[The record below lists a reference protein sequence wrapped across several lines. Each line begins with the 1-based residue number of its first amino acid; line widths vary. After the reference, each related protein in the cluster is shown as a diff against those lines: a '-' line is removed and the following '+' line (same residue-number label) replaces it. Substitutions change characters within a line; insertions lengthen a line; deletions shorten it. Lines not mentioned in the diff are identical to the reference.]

1 MKTSIFAILSF
12 SLPYSLVF
20 LSFPLKN
27 IRSKTKAPLKQKET
41 GLDQR
46 DGQAPGRT
54 VAWAI
59 QTMASAK
66 LAAAW
71 QAIQPLEPK
80 TKNPNMENVG
90 ESTF

>member
-1 MKTSIFAILSF
+1 M
-12 SLPYSLVF
+12 
-20 LSFPLKN
+20 
-27 IRSKTKAPLKQKET
+27 APLKQKEI
-41 GLDQR
+41 GLSQR

-59 QTMASAK
+59 QTTASAK

-71 QAIQPLEPK
+71 EAIQPLEPR

-90 ESTF
+90 ESTLQAITFKAPKNADPR